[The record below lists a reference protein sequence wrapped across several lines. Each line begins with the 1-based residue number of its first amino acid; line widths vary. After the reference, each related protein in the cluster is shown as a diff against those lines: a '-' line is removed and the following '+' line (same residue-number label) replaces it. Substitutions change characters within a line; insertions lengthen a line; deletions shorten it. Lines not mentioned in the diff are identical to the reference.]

1 MTTLIQ
7 YASLNPTPWKNGG
20 GCTTEILAS
29 PPGATLDDF
38 DFRISLA
45 TIAQSGPFSLFPGVD
60 RTLSLVDGGNVVL
73 DVGNERKVALSDREP
88 VVAFPGEVPVSATV
102 DGSPTTDFNVMTRRG
117 RCSHQVERRL
127 VRDFSTLERRSALT
141 VLFLAEGESLT
152 VYSSRERMFMVRY
165 DAVVLDREETWTLEA
180 PRATVFIVDIMPDE
194 EDYPASG
201 HA

>member
-45 TIAQSGPFSLFPGVD
+45 TIARSGPFSIFPGVD

-102 DGSPTTDFNVMTRRG
+102 DGTPTIDFNVMTRRS
-117 RCSHQVERRL
+117 RCSHQVERRTF
-127 VRDFSTLERRSALT
+127 RDYSELQRRSALT
-141 VLFLAEGESLT
+141 VLFLAEGDTLT
-152 VYSSRERMFMVRY
+152 VHSEHERMSMVLY
-165 DAVVLDREETWTLEA
+165 DAAVLDREHAWTLEA
-180 PRATVFIVDIMPDE
+180 PRATVYIVDIIAQDE
-194 EDYPASG
+194 EDGDMPE
-201 HA
+201 